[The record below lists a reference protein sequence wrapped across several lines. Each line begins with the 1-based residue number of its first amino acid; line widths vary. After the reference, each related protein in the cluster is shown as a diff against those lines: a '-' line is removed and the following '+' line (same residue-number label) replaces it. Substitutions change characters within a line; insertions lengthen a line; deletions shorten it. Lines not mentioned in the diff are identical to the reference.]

1 MIDMRCGR
9 TIGLTLCLCMA
20 AADVAPAAY
29 ADVTDP
35 PNARLQQFL
44 RSYAHDPIEGDDKS
58 TRFSAA
64 ALPGT
69 DLMLVYLRGRSWCGS
84 GGCTLL
90 VLRPHRTTFQ
100 LLSEISISRPPIT
113 MLKSRH
119 HGLPDIGVW
128 VQGGGILPGYQAAL
142 PFNGKGYADNPT
154 VRPARKVTGD
164 SGPILIGDKTPT
176 ARLFD

>member
-1 MIDMRCGR
+1 MRCGR
-9 TIGLTLCLCMA
+9 MIGLTLCLSMV
-20 AADVAPAAY
+20 AADAAPAKY
-29 ADVTDP
+29 SNVIDRPD
-35 PNARLQQFL
+35 ARLQQFL
-44 RSYAHDPIEGDDKS
+44 RSYAHDPIEGNDKS

-69 DLMLVYLRGRSWCGS
+69 DLTLVYLRGRSWCGS

-90 VLRPHRTTFQ
+90 VLRPKGRSFQ
-100 LLSEISISRPPIT
+100 LLSEISISRPPIAV
-113 MLKSRH
+113 LKSRH

-164 SGPILIGDKTPT
+164 SGRTLIGDKAPAT
-176 ARLFD
+176 RLFD